1 MFLEVLKLCNIPPVE
16 LAKTEFHVEKREASE
31 HQHGEV
37 WYQEGPWFDSNLKRT
52 QKLPF
57 SLPER
62 IMTSSVGVADVRKA
76 PNISEVDGKAN
87 LCRNILHFFACII
100 ANILHFSHT
109 ILQKEILRRR
119 GMAYHGEE
127 ELDLLAPHLPHLSLD
142 DHLWF
147 GWRISRKQK
156 RKVKSGKYKWKV
168 LKTRSSCPKPPS
180 PQSWRPFLVRF
191 QIEIVIKIYNQSK
204 SESEKNWQLYLSW
217 LTRTTE
223 KSTRNSKK

>member
-1 MFLEVLKLCNIPPVE
+1 MFFRSPETVHDPTCGTGQDRVPCRKGGGLRTPAWWSMVSGRPLI
-16 LAKTEFHVEKREASE
+16 
-31 HQHGEV
+31 
-37 WYQEGPWFDSNLKRT
+37 YSNLKRT

-57 SLPER
+57 WLPER
-62 IMTSSVGVADVRKA
+62 TLTSSVGVADVRKA

-204 SESEKNWQLYLSW
+204 SESEKKLTTLPQLVDQNNRKIYSQ
-217 LTRTTE
+217 
-223 KSTRNSKK
+223 

>member
-1 MFLEVLKLCNIPPVE
+1 MVSGRPLI
-16 LAKTEFHVEKREASE
+16 
-31 HQHGEV
+31 
-37 WYQEGPWFDSNLKRT
+37 YYNLKRT

-57 SLPER
+57 SDSIPCQKR
-62 IMTSSVGVADVRKA
+62 VMTSSVGVADVRKA

-142 DHLWF
+142 DHL
-147 GWRISRKQK
+147 
-156 RKVKSGKYKWKV
+156 
-168 LKTRSSCPKPPS
+168 
-180 PQSWRPFLVRF
+180 
-191 QIEIVIKIYNQSK
+191 
-204 SESEKNWQLYLSW
+204 
-217 LTRTTE
+217 
-223 KSTRNSKK
+223 